1 MEGKAYEFEAA
12 DNRVAGD
19 EAIEQAKFA
28 NYEAYANQMRQEQI
42 ASTSQAVGAGEDAF
56 KDFMSLGMGGGNPF
70 G

>member
-1 MEGKAYEFEAA
+1 M
-12 DNRVAGD
+12 AGD